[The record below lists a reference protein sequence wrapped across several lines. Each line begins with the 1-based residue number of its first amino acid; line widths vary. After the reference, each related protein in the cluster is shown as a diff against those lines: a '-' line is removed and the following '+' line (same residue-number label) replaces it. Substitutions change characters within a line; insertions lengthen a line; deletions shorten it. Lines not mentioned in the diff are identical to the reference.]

1 MIEKATAGISNA
13 DSIIADL
20 AKSVPFVYDVVGTW
34 LFVLGSYLFTL
45 AGMITYPWFPKT
57 ADRLLWLG
65 GSFVVPLALDRIGR
79 TFAAAGTDL
88 PLPASVGVGTLLLYF
103 VHPLFI
109 AVFARFPVFR
119 SEPFLLTTTALVF
132 CCLAGLALTGRR
144 RPT

>member
-1 MIEKATAGISNA
+1 M
-13 DSIIADL
+13 
-20 AKSVPFVYDVVGTW
+20 
-34 LFVLGSYLFTL
+34 
-45 AGMITYPWFPKT
+45 
-57 ADRLLWLG
+57 
-65 GSFVVPLALDRIGR
+65 VPLALDRIGR